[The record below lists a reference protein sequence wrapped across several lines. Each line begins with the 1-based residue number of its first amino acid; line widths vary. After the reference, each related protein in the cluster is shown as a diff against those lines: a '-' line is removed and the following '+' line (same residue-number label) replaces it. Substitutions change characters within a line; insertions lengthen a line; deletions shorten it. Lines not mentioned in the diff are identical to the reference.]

1 MNDFGLIIYKGKMK
15 LNERDVNYV
24 NFFLIKW
31 MKYLV
36 IVMLVKFDVIFF
48 LDEFENLL
56 LDFNVFFDD
65 IY

>member
-31 MKYLV
+31 IKYLV

-48 LDEFENLL
+48 LDEFGNLL

>member
-1 MNDFGLIIYKGKMK
+1 
-15 LNERDVNYV
+15 
-24 NFFLIKW
+24 
-31 MKYLV
+31 
-36 IVMLVKFDVIFF
+36 MLVKFDVIFF

>member
-24 NFFLIKW
+24 NFFLVKW

>member
-31 MKYLV
+31 IKYLV

>member
-24 NFFLIKW
+24 NFFLVKW
-31 MKYLV
+31 TKYLV